1 MPTKKLFGNAE
12 ILHNLPYEA
21 ISVTVDKS
29 TTGTVTEN
37 ARTILKAG
45 TLVAGD
51 GASIFDNRTK
61 KVKANAE
68 TPDGVLLYDVDVT
81 EDDAVA
87 SLVYRGTLRED
98 KVNGGKVPEGAK
110 TALKHIQFV
119 KGA

>member
-68 TPDGVLLYDVDVT
+68 TPDGVLLYD
-81 EDDAVA
+81 
-87 SLVYRGTLRED
+87 G
-98 KVNGGKVPEGAK
+98 
-110 TALKHIQFV
+110 
-119 KGA
+119 